1 MNAFFNDFNEL
12 QLNAIKS
19 ETNKETLIDKNE
31 RVSFEDRLE
40 KIDKQFDQLDIS
52 IKKLKNNNVNISDLE
67 KQLELL
73 RKEFDDVYCYVNSDT
88 DKVQFFIKK
97 FYDVH
102 TAILNKE
109 RAFDREN
116 ATKNFD
122 AELAN
127 ISNNIDKF
135 GSYDSKTKFRQ
146 LKNSYDNESSEENK
160 KYLINEIR
168 NLHVD
173 VLFDSFDWLSN
184 CAAFLVNKKVIYV
197 NEQRADYW
205 KNQLAVAYRSHNKQ
219 QLQKAVVELISLME
233 KSANENIGFVMAD
246 LKL

>member
-19 ETNKETLIDKNE
+19 EANRICVYAGPGTGKTKTLVGKYAYLQKEIGVLPANILCLTFTKKAVDEMI
-31 RVSFEDRLE
+31 S
-40 KIDKQFDQLDIS
+40 KI
-52 IKKLKNNNVNISDLE
+52 
-67 KQLELL
+67 
-73 RKEFDDVYCYVNSDT
+73 
-88 DKVQFFIKK
+88 
-97 FYDVH
+97 
-102 TAILNKE
+102 
-109 RAFDREN
+109 RAVCGDN
-116 ATKNFD
+116 HSKYIGT
-122 AELAN
+122 N

-146 LKNSYDNESSEENK
+146 LKNLYDNESSEENK

-173 VLFDSFDWLSN
+173 ALFDSFDWLSN
-184 CAAFLVNKKVIYV
+184 YAAFLVNKKVIYV

-205 KNQLAVAYRSHNKQ
+205 KNQLAVAYHSHNKQ

-233 KSANENIGFVMAD
+233 QSANENIGFVMVD